1 MLHFR
6 HPEFEGGYGLWVTG
20 SDRLRTFS
28 LSFAC
33 LWFADFFWHQLL
45 HSVSNMTVSI
55 WGIISFSLWPESK
68 ISSLVWQIQKILE
81 GLWRAKL
88 DHVLPSVA
96 RGQICY
102 WKVSGRQKHFT
113 LHVYFLLKYT
123 NVFPS
128 SKAHPQMYSNCRCYN
143 YFNWYPFSLP
153 PYYLLLYYLYV
164 LYHLWHLVEFLLCVY
179 ISSPRV

>member
-1 MLHFR
+1 MVRDKGRKKKTCCISDILNLKADMAS
-6 HPEFEGGYGLWVTG
+6 GWLDLTVSGLSLSPLLVFG
-20 SDRLRTFS
+20 LRT
-28 LSFAC
+28 
-33 LWFADFFWHQLL
+33 FFWHQLL
-45 HSVSNMTVSI
+45 HSVSNMMVSI
-55 WGIISFSLWPESK
+55 SGIISFSLWPESK

-102 WKVSGRQKHFT
+102 WKVSGGQKHFT
-113 LHVYFLLKYT
+113 LHLYFLLKYT

-153 PYYLLLYYLYV
+153 PYY
-164 LYHLWHLVEFLLCVY
+164 
-179 ISSPRV
+179 